1 MMAFREFDTP
11 QLTRRGLL
19 RGGTLLAAG
28 GVLAGVPFGRDLLR
42 AHDVSEAWPHVAA
55 RIEHYVGTG
64 KVPNMVASF
73 GRGQGKAHVVA
84 RGTLRFGGST
94 EAGIDSLYRI
104 YSMTKPVTGIATM
117 MLVEDGKLRLDQP
130 LAEILPG
137 FAEMRVLKR
146 PDGPLD
152 DTVPAEGPITIRQL
166 LTHTSGLGYDIV
178 NKGPLLEAFRAAGI
192 TSGQISRLPI
202 PGLPQVRSAPSL
214 EAYAERLASLP
225 LLLQPGTKWSYSAGL
240 DLLGRVIE
248 VTSGLSFADF
258 LQQRLFDPCGMTSTY
273 WQVPGSEVS
282 RLTDNYGILAGMP
295 LPVDPAGSSI
305 YLDRPPIEWGGS
317 GLVSS
322 PHDYD
327 RFLQM
332 LLGLGV
338 IDGQRVMGEAAVR
351 TATSNLLPETATTQG
366 TWVAGQGFGAGGRVV
381 GQTFGWG
388 GAAGTLASVDYGT
401 GLRAGLYVQYMP
413 SESYPIRAEF
423 LEALAKDLGVNA
435 KAYSLG

>member
-1 MMAFREFDTP
+1 MAFRSFENP
-11 QLTRRGLL
+11 QLSRRGLL
-19 RGGTLLAAG
+19 RGGALLAAG
-28 GVLAGVPFGRDLLR
+28 GVMAGVPFGRDLLR
-42 AHDVSEAWPHVAA
+42 AHDVSEAWPNVAA
-55 RIEHYVGTG
+55 RIEHYVGSG
-64 KVPNMVASF
+64 KVANMVASF
-73 GRGQGKAHVVA
+73 GRGTGDAHVVA
-84 RGTLRFGGST
+84 RGSLAFGSAS
-94 EAGIDSLYRI
+94 EAGVDSLYRI

-130 LAEILPG
+130 LAEILPA

-146 PDGPLD
+146 PDGALD
-152 DTVPAEGPITIRQL
+152 DTVPAERPITIRQL

-178 NKGPLLEAFRAAGI
+178 SKGPLLDAYRAVGI
-192 TSGQISRLPI
+192 TSGQLSRLPI

-214 EAYAERLASLP
+214 AAYADRLAALP
-225 LLLQPGTKWSYSAGL
+225 LMLQPGTKWSYSAGI

-248 VTSGLSFADF
+248 AASGQSFGEF
-258 LQQRLFDPCGMTSTY
+258 LQQRLFGPCGMTSTY
-273 WQVPGSEVS
+273 WQVPGSEVD

-305 YLDRPPIEWGGS
+305 FLDSPPLEWGGS
-317 GLVSS
+317 GLVTS
-322 PHDYD
+322 PGDYD
-327 RFLQM
+327 RFLKM
-332 LLGLGV
+332 VLGYGM

-388 GAAGTLASVDYGT
+388 GAAGTLASVDYGS

-413 SESYPIRAEF
+413 SDAYPIRAEF
-423 LEALAKDLGVNA
+423 LAALAKDLGVSE
-435 KAYSLG
+435 KAYALG